1 MSVNSV
7 MMSREARRTAAYL
20 LEDRTLATRRRTR
33 PARVDGGVGI
43 NDLFGSGHCAEKEM
57 LEQRPDE
64 LRCEVL
70 SGMDEFLDELVEG
83 GGNGGRGDKNQR

>member
-1 MSVNSV
+1 
-7 MMSREARRTAAYL
+7 
-20 LEDRTLATRRRTR
+20 
-33 PARVDGGVGI
+33 
-43 NDLFGSGHCAEKEM
+43 M

-70 SGMDEFLDELVEG
+70 SGMDEFLDGLVEG